1 MERPV
6 KLIVRKDSQSTKNGD
21 ELSAGENATRPFR
34 TTDLGRRTF
43 LAGAAALGASLLL
56 SREGAAAQAAAAAGP
71 HRIDVHSHITPPS
84 YSSDLGAKH
93 LLSAPVLGWTLAKF
107 IEEMDEGGVATSIT
121 SLAPPGVWTGDDAI
135 ARGIARSCN
144 DYAARLVADHPGRF
158 GMFGTLPIP
167 DIEGTLHE
175 IEYALDVLKA
185 DGVAMF
191 TNSGDK
197 WLGDPFY
204 TPVFEELNRRKAVV
218 FTHPRSATC
227 CKNLLPGINDSNIE
241 YGTDTTRAIVQIVA
255 NGVSTRFPDVRMIFP
270 HAGGT
275 MPFLSGRFVKL
286 VQAPEFAQRLPQG
299 FMAEAKKFYYDVAQ
313 SANPAAMAALLKVMP
328 VSQIVFGT
336 DYPFDNA
343 AETAQGLKAC
353 GLFNSKDLRAIDREN
368 ALRLLPKYKT

>member
-21 ELSAGENATRPFR
+21 ELSAGENVACPFR
-34 TTDLGRRTF
+34 GDLGRRTF

-56 SREGAAAQAAAAAGP
+56 SREGAAAQAAAATGP

-227 CKNLLPGINDSNIE
+227 CKNVLPGINDSNIE

-286 VQAPEFAQRLPQG
+286 VQTPEFAQRLPQG